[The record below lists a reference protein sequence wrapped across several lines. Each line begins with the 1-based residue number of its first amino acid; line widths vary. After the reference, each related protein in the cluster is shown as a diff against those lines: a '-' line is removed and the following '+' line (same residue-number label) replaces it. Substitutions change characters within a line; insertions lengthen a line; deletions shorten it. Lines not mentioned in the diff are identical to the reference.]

1 MKTKKIILITIFT
14 VFGCSVVQAQ
24 TLLPKLQELFGAE
37 NVVSV
42 DSSAY
47 KDYYKINVPMLI
59 DHNDKNKGTYL
70 NRILLGFNEISAPV
84 VMESGPY
91 GFYPYQ
97 EKISYKTE
105 LAELLNANQII
116 VEHRYFR
123 KSIPD
128 STTFKYLTY
137 KQVSD
142 DFHHIR
148 QKLNAI
154 FPKKWLAIG
163 HSKGGDAVLAYKF
176 YYPND
181 VEATVCYGI
190 NLCVEAE
197 DRQFDQFLADKR
209 KTEDGKKLYE
219 DQLYLLKN
227 KKRLLPE
234 FRDFITNKEL
244 FLEDDFGI
252 NDVETLYDYSVLEL
266 AVEFWQF
273 YGNYEIYK
281 DAIISN
287 YEGTLEIHQ
296 PKLAPLSFR
305 DKIIYSII
313 PPTKRLNP
321 HYYQAFTEGGYYG
334 YDEKPFQKY
343 LKNKNYP
350 INIFAGEKT
359 VFNNTFRLAEKKWTE
374 TEMENVLLILADT
387 DPWSVICPI
396 PFPEDKDNLKVMLK
410 NSTHSVKLKDFDEET
425 RNSAVLKLESWL
437 GISK

>member
-1 MKTKKIILITIFT
+1 MKTKKIILITIFA
-14 VFGCSVVQAQ
+14 VFGFSVVQAQ
-24 TLLPKLQELFGAE
+24 TLLPKLQELFGTE
-37 NVVSV
+37 NVVTV

-47 KDYYKINVPMLI
+47 KEYYKINVPMLI

-70 NRILLGFNEISAPV
+70 NRILLGFNDLSAPV

-97 EKISYKTE
+97 EQISYKTE
-105 LAELLNANQII
+105 VAELLNANQII

-142 DFHHIR
+142 DFHHVR

-154 FPKKWLAIG
+154 FPNKWVATG
-163 HSKGGDAVLAYKF
+163 HSKGGDAVLAYKY
-176 YYPND
+176 YYPKD
-181 VEATVCYGI
+181 MEATVAYGI
-190 NLCVEAE
+190 NLCLEAE
-197 DRQFDQFLADKR
+197 DKRFDEFLAEKR

-227 KKRLLPE
+227 KKRLLPA
-234 FRDFITNKEL
+234 FSDFIHNKEL
-244 FLEDDFGI
+244 FLKDDFVI
-252 NDVETLYDYSVLEL
+252 DDVETLYDYSVLEL
-266 AVEFWQF
+266 AVEFWQY
-273 YGNYEIYK
+273 YGNFKEYEA
-281 DAIISN
+281 AIISN
-287 YEGTLEIHQ
+287 YEGTLEVHQ
-296 PKLAPLSFR
+296 PKIAPLNFQ

-321 HYYQAFTEGGYYG
+321 HYYQAFTEGAYYG
-334 YDEKPFQKY
+334 YDEKPFRKH

-350 INIFAGEKT
+350 INIFAGQKT
-359 VFNNTFRLAEKKWTE
+359 VFDNSFRNAELKWIE
-374 TEMENVLLILADT
+374 TEMEHLLLILADT

-396 PFPEDKDNLKVMLK
+396 PFPPDKDNLKVMLK
-410 NSTHSVKLKDFDEET
+410 NSNHYVKLKDFDAGT
-425 RNSAVLKLESWL
+425 RESAVLKLKSWL
-437 GISK
+437 GE